1 MIIENL
7 REVGEKILVKKGIRV
22 VISVPKGKE
31 LGPKTDNPRL
41 GIKNGISILGT
52 SGIVIPFSTASYAA
66 SIRQNLDVTI
76 AMGNDT
82 VVLTTGG
89 RSEDFAKKIVD
100 LPEHCFVQMG
110 DFSGYTIQQCGK
122 KNIKKAYV
130 VGFIGKLAKMAAG
143 VKQTHV
149 KGSKV
154 DMNFLAELAR
164 KSNATETI
172 IESIKKANT
181 LIHLVG
187 IGKQS
192 IKTDY
197 DMINVEFTNHIVNL
211 CKKAKI
217 KNFIYT
223 SGLGVSSN
231 TSLGYFISKY
241 KAERLIINSGLNYT
255 IFRPSYIVGKD
266 DQFTKYLKKQ
276 IKKGKIEIPGSG
288 HYSIQPIYINDVV
301 KIILQ
306 SVLQTKFRNK
316 IIDLVGP
323 DCITFEQYVKL
334 FSNGTKTSIRKINL
348 EDSYHSAITN
358 SNSDFGVDDLNIL
371 IGNFKGN
378 HDKLRKITEM
388 KFQSVVELLKS
399 GRLL

>member
-1 MIIENL
+1 MVKDNQIVITGASGFVARNL
-7 REVGEKILVKKGIRV
+7 RKYLSEKNIKLISISRNDFKKFKNEYKVISKNYDEKILLSK
-22 VISVPKGKE
+22 
-31 LGPKTDNPRL
+31 
-41 GIKNGISILGT
+41 IKNSD
-52 SGIVIPFSTASYAA
+52 A
-66 SIRQNLDVTI
+66 
-76 AMGNDT
+76 
-82 VVLTTGG
+82 
-89 RSEDFAKKIVD
+89 
-100 LPEHCFVQMG
+100 
-110 DFSGYTIQQCGK
+110 
-122 KNIKKAYV
+122 
-130 VGFIGKLAKMAAG
+130 
-143 VKQTHV
+143 
-149 KGSKV
+149 
-154 DMNFLAELAR
+154 
-164 KSNATETI
+164 
-172 IESIKKANT
+172 

-187 IGKQS
+187 VGKQS

-197 DMINVEFTNHIVNL
+197 DMINVEFTKHIVNL
-211 CKKAKI
+211 SKKAKI
-217 KNFIYT
+217 KKFVFT

-241 KAERLIINSGLNYT
+241 KAEKLIVNSGLNYT

-266 DQFTKYLKKQ
+266 DLFTKYLKKQ
-276 IKKGKIEIPGSG
+276 IKKGKIDIPGSG
-288 HYSIQPIYINDVV
+288 TYSIQPIYINDVV

-334 FSNGTKTSIRKINL
+334 FSKGTKTSVRKINL
-348 EDSYHSAITN
+348 EDVYHTAITN

-378 HDKLRKITEM
+378 HNKLREITKI